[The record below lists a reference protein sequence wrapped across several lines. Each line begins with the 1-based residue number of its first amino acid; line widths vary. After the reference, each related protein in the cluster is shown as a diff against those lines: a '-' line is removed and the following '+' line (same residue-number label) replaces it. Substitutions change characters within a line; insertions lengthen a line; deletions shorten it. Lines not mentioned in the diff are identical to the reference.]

1 MSRIAVVLLAGST
14 TPADMGRMAN
24 ALETAAEAAEAGDE
38 LRLIF
43 DGAGTTWIP
52 ALADA
57 SHKYHD
63 LYLEVKPHITGAC
76 EYCASAYGVK
86 QAILREEL
94 PLLDEH
100 RGHPSLRTLVADG
113 FSVMTF

>member
-1 MSRIAVVLLAGST
+1 MPRIAVVLLAGT
-14 TPADMGRMAN
+14 GTPTDMGRMAN

-38 LRLIF
+38 LRLIL

-57 SHKYHD
+57 EHKYHD
-63 LYLEVKPHITGAC
+63 LYQEIKPHITGAC
-76 EYCASAYGVK
+76 EYCANAYGVK
-86 QAILREEL
+86 QAVLREEV

-100 RGHPSLRTLVADG
+100 RGHPSLRTLVAEG
-113 FSVMTF
+113 FAVLTF